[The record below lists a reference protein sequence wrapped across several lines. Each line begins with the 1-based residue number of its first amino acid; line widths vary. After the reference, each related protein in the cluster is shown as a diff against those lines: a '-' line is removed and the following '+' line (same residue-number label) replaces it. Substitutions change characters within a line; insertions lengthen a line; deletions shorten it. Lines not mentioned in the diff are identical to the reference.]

1 MKMHKKMYENL
12 KINKKKNNKK
22 NIMKLEIIV
31 IIKRNIEVL
40 RVAYII

>member
-12 KINKKKNNKK
+12 EINKKIK
-22 NIMKLEIIV
+22 NIMKLDIIV